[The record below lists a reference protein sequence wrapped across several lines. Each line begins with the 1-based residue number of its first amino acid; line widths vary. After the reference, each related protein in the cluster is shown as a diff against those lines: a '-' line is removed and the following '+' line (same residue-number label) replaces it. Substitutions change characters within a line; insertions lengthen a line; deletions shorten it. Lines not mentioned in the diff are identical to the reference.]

1 MFSRY
6 SGSNLLDFFILV
18 ISFLQMFMTNATQSS
33 AAGSV
38 KVIKVTVNVKGLVIK
53 FIFFFYK
60 KVCFQR

>member
-1 MFSRY
+1 MLSRY

-38 KVIKVTVNVKGLVIK
+38 KVIKVTVNVKGLIL
-53 FIFFFYK
+53 ILFY
-60 KVCFQR
+60 FL